1 MARRDQHY
9 ENAFQDYLRSRGIP
23 YVSVNEQRQAIF
35 SGQKVKSFD
44 FLVYPGGASHWI
56 VDVKGRKF
64 PYLDP
69 EGGKRYWE
77 NWVVNED
84 LDGMQEWQ
92 GVFGEDYEAYFLF
105 TYLLDGPPDRWP
117 DGQPHAFNS
126 RLYAFWAVRLEDY
139 ERHARRRSDRW
150 GTFTVPAGIFREIA
164 QPLETLLYYPARIA
178 RGPAN
183 ETG

>member
-23 YVSVNEQRQAIF
+23 YVSVNEQQQAIF
-35 SGQKVKSFD
+35 GGQKVKSFD
-44 FLVYPGGASHWI
+44 FLVYPGGPSHWI

-84 LDGMQEWQ
+84 LDGLQEWRE
-92 GVFGEDYEAYFLF
+92 VFGENFEAYFLF
-105 TYLLDGPPDRWP
+105 TYQLEGSPQRWP
-117 DGQPHAFNS
+117 EGRPHAFNN
-126 RLYAFWAVRLEDY
+126 RIYAFWAVTLDDY
-139 ERHARRRSDRW
+139 QRHCRRRSDRW
-150 GTFTVPAGIFREIA
+150 GTVTVPAGIFREIA
-164 QPLETLLYYPARIA
+164 QPLETLLYCPTRIA
-178 RGPAN
+178 PNVAGQT
-183 ETG
+183 E

>member
-35 SGQKVKSFD
+35 GGQKVKSFD
-44 FLVYPGGASHWI
+44 FLVYPGGPSHWI

-64 PYLDP
+64 PYLDL

-92 GVFGEDYEAYFLF
+92 EVFGEDYEAYFLF
-105 TYLLDGPPDRWP
+105 TYSLEGPPDRWP
-117 DGQPHAFNS
+117 AGRPHVFRN
-126 RLYAFWAVRLEDY
+126 RLYAFRAVSLADY
-139 ERHARRRSDRW
+139 QRHCRRRSDRW
-150 GTFTVPAGIFREIA
+150 GTVTVSTKVFREIA
-164 QPLETLLYYPARIA
+164 HPLETLIYAPAEGGHGVA
-178 RGPAN
+178 A
-183 ETG
+183 ETE